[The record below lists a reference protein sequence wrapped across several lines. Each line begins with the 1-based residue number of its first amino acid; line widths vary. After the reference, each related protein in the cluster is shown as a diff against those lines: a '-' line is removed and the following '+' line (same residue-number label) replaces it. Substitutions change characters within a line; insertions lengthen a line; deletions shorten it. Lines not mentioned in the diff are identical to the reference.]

1 MDIENTTLD
10 ISDDSIEK
18 KNPESWVWVYRIL
31 ALVAAWFVWYGTI
44 RYTIDPNVS
53 ESVDMII
60 EKIWLLSD
68 HLISGSEDAHAPRIS
83 KEPKK

>member
-31 ALVAAWFVWYGTI
+31 ALVAAWFVWYGAIKYITDSQFS
-44 RYTIDPNVS
+44 T
-53 ESVDMII
+53 SVDEMAH
-60 EKIWLLSD
+60 KVW
-68 HLISGSEDAHAPRIS
+68 ISYITLMTDFESPGMR
-83 KEPKK
+83 